1 MNIVGINKN
10 DATSAP
16 GISVSLYVSGC
27 DFHCP
32 ECHNPEAWDFNYGE
46 PIGENFYN
54 ELIAALTAN
63 GVKRSL
69 AILGGE
75 PLHPRNREEV
85 YKIVAYVKDYDTSIP
100 IWIWTGYVFE
110 DLLLESEKDHTLDLL
125 LDEIDVLVDGPY
137 IKEQRDITLKAK
149 GSKNQRIIYMRA

>member
-1 MNIVGINKN
+1 MAAIKKN
-10 DATSAP
+10 EVANTP

-32 ECHNPEAWDFNYGE
+32 ECHNPEAWDFDYGS
-46 PIGENFYN
+46 PITQDFYN

-75 PLHPRNREEV
+75 PLHPKNREEV
-85 YKIVAYVKDYDTSIP
+85 YKIVAYVRDYDDTIP
-100 IWIWTGYVFE
+100 IWVWTGYVFE
-110 DLLLESEKDHTLDLL
+110 DLLIEREEDHTLDLL

-137 IKEQRDITLKAK
+137 VKEQRDITLKAR

>member
-1 MNIVGINKN
+1 MNIAAIKKN
-10 DATSAP
+10 EVANTP

-32 ECHNPEAWDFNYGE
+32 ECHNPEAWDFDYGS
-46 PIGENFYN
+46 PITQDFYN

-75 PLHPRNREEV
+75 PLHPKNREEV
-85 YKIVAYVKDYDTSIP
+85 YKIVTYVKDYDASIP
-100 IWIWTGYVFE
+100 IWIWTGYTFE

-125 LDEIDVLVDGPY
+125 LDEIDILVDGPY
-137 IKEQRDITLKAK
+137 VKEQRDITLKAR
-149 GSKNQRIIYMRA
+149 GSKNQRIIYMWA

>member
-137 IKEQRDITLKAK
+137 IKEQRDITLKAR

>member
-110 DLLLESEKDHTLDLL
+110 DLLLESEKNHTLDLL

-137 IKEQRDITLKAK
+137 IKEQRDITLKAR

>member
-1 MNIVGINKN
+1 MNIAAIKKN
-10 DATSAP
+10 DVSNTP
-16 GISVSLYVSGC
+16 GICVSLYVSGC

-46 PIGENFYN
+46 QIGENFYKD
-54 ELIAALTAN
+54 LIAALTEN
-63 GVKRSL
+63 GIKRSL

-85 YKIVAYVKDYDTSIP
+85 YKIVAYVKDYNPNIP

-110 DLLLESEKDHTLDLL
+110 DLLLEREEDHTLDLL

-137 IKEQRDITLKAK
+137 VKEQRDITLKAR
-149 GSKNQRIIYMRA
+149 GSRNQRILYLGR